1 MKVIKRDGRIEE
13 FVIDK
18 IRTSLART
26 SDEAKNPL
34 TDGDLKVIE
43 ERIMRDLMALKKDK
57 IESRQI
63 RDVILEK
70 LNYCGFSGIARKYES
85 RK

>member
-18 IRTSLART
+18 IRTSLVRT

-43 ERIMRDLMALKKDK
+43 ERIMKDLKALQKDEV
-57 IESRQI
+57 ESKEI
-63 RDVILEK
+63 RRIVFEK
-70 LNYCGFSGIARKYES
+70 LNYCGFSNIAKEYRQHI
-85 RK
+85 